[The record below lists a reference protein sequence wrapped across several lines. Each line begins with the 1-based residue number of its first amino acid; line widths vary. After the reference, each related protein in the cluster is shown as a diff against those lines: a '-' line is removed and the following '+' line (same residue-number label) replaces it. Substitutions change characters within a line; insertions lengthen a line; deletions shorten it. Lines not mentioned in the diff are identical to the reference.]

1 MYQEKIKFELRVFL
15 IGQVDSRIL
24 RAVAIEHCKDGDTA
38 VEVVLNEVIPCLT
51 KLPSTS
57 AEHSGVTGISS
68 AGEA

>member
-1 MYQEKIKFELRVFL
+1 MYQEKIKFERSVFL

-24 RAVAIEHCKDGDTA
+24 RAVAIEHCKDADTA

-57 AEHSGVTGISS
+57 SEHSGVTVISS
-68 AGEA
+68 EGKA